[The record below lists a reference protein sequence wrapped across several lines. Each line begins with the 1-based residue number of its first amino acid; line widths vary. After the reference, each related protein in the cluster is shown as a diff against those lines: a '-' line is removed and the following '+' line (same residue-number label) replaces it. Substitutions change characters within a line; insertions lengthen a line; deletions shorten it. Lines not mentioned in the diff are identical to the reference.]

1 MIKNI
6 CCIGAGYVGGP
17 TMAVIAYHCPEIDIH
32 IVDSNKE
39 RIDLWNSDNL
49 DNIPVKEPGLSEIIS
64 KVRGKNLFFTNE
76 VDKYI
81 DLCEMIFIAV
91 NTPTK
96 TSGEGKG
103 MAADLK
109 NIINCAKQ
117 ISLASKSDKIIVEKS
132 TLPVRTAEKLKEILE
147 INKKEKINFEIIS
160 NPEFLAEG
168 TAIKDLFKSDRVL
181 IGAEQTQSGKIAQ
194 NKLIDI
200 YKKWIPEEKI
210 IKTNVWS
217 SELSKL
223 SSNAMLAQRISS
235 INSLSALAEKS
246 GAKVDELSI
255 AIGKDH
261 RIGNKFLQ
269 ASVGFGGSCFQ
280 KDILNLVYISKQYGL
295 DIVADYWLN
304 VVKINDYQ
312 RDRFSQII
320 ISNLK
325 NVKSKTVSILGWAFK
340 KDTNDSRE
348 SSSISVTSNLL
359 INGLNVKIYDPLV
372 KKEQV
377 FQDLSIFLEFKNVHQ
392 DGISEILERVNVY
405 NNLNDCINESD
416 AIAILTEW
424 DEFLNINWR
433 KLSKSQHIE
442 KKPKI
447 FDGRCI
453 INHELVSSLGYSI
466 YQIGNGNNIIN

>member
-1 MIKNI
+1 MIKKI

-17 TMAVIAYHCPEIDIH
+17 TMAVIAYHWPEIDIH

-49 DNIPVKEPGLSEIIS
+49 DNIPVKEPGLSKIIS
-64 KVRGKNLFFTNE
+64 KVRGRNLFFSNE

-117 ISLASKSDKIIVEKS
+117 VSLASKSDKIIVEKS
-132 TLPVRTAEKLKEILE
+132 TLPVRTAEKLKEILKK
-147 INKKEKINFEIIS
+147 NKNEKINFEIIS

-168 TAIKDLFKSDRVL
+168 TAIQDLFKSDRVL
-181 IGAEQTQSGKIAQ
+181 IGAEQTESGKIAQ

-200 YKKWIPEEKI
+200 YKKWIPEDKI

-223 SSNAMLAQRISS
+223 ASNAMLAQRISS

-246 GAKVDELSI
+246 GAKIDELSN

-261 RIGNKFLQ
+261 RIGDKFLK

-280 KDILNLVYISKQYGL
+280 KDILNLVYISRQYGL
-295 DIVADYWLN
+295 DEVSDYWHN
-304 VVKINDYQ
+304 VVKINEFQ
-312 RDRFSQII
+312 KDRFSKII
-320 ISNLK
+320 IRNIEPSSNQI
-325 NVKSKTVSILGWAFK
+325 VSVLGWAFK
-340 KDTNDSRE
+340 KNTNDSRE

-359 INGLNVKIYDPLV
+359 LKGLTVKVYDPLI
-372 KKEQV
+372 KLNQIY
-377 FQDLSIFLEFKNVHQ
+377 QDITTYLEFKNINQ
-392 DGISEILERVNVY
+392 KNISKLLQKLTVCD
-405 NNLNDCINESD
+405 NLNHCLIETD
-416 AIAILTEW
+416 AIAFLTEW
-424 DEFLNINWR
+424 DIFLNIEW
-433 KLSKSQHIE
+433 SKFSKNQHN
-442 KKPKI
+442 KSKPKI
-447 FDGRCI
+447 FDGRGI
-453 INHELVSSLGYSI
+453 INQKHVSSLGYQI
-466 YQIGNGNNIIN
+466 YQIGNGDNTIN